1 VDASATTLL
10 RVYDQTRLGGTV
22 TLAPAYELLSVSAR
36 DIDNSLVDNLQLVF
50 SGWGAVSLG
59 SDLVWFDRTA
69 PVSRAFGDLDLAYV
83 QGEIAKRSVQLR
95 IGRQLVAGGVLGS
108 LQMDGL
114 NALLRLPYGF
124 GLTAYVGSPVSQRFD
139 ERGTEATFNNQ
150 PGSFATGGRA
160 SWTLVPWGELGGSF
174 VYMDDHG
181 QPAREQVGGD
191 LRLTPYRSLTVLANT
206 NYDLYESRWA
216 EVRVLG
222 QYQPAPKWVVSA
234 DFKQVDPD
242 LLLSRNS
249 ILSVFSEGHHD
260 EAGGGAQ
267 YGPWRAVTFDAYY
280 HYLGV
285 GPGDGHRVTGRATWR
300 PADGMTVG
308 GELGYQ
314 SFYSTPSGSSYL
326 NNGYFMARAFGS
338 KQLGKVAAT
347 LDVQEYALEKQVN
360 GQTNSFLAS
369 ATAAYPLGRGFVA
382 LVNGA
387 GSATPYFSHRFDL
400 LVKIAYNQSYHLR
413 EVH

>member
-36 DIDNSLVDNLQLVF
+36 DIHNSLVDNLQLVF

-59 SDLVWFDRTA
+59 ENLVWFDRTA

-95 IGRQLVAGGVLGS
+95 IGRQLIAGGVVGS
-108 LQMDGL
+108 MQMDGA
-114 NALLRLPYGF
+114 NVLLRLPYGF
-124 GLTAYVGSPVSQRFD
+124 GLSAYVGSPVSQRFD
-139 ERGTEATFNNQ
+139 ERGTETTFNPQ

-174 VYMDDHG
+174 VYLEDHG

-191 LRLTPYRSLTVLANT
+191 LRLTPYRSLTVLANG

-222 QYQPAPKWVVSA
+222 QFQPAPKWVVNA
-234 DFKQVDPD
+234 DYKQVQPD

-249 ILSVFSEGHHD
+249 ILSVFAVEHHD
-260 EAGGGAQ
+260 EVGGGAQ
-267 YGPWRAVTFDAYY
+267 YGPWKAVTFVADY
-280 HYLGV
+280 HYLWEGN
-285 GPGDGHRVTGRATWR
+285 GTGSRVTGRATWR
-300 PADGMTVG
+300 PATGTTVG

-314 SFYSTPSGSSYL
+314 AFYASPSGSSYL
-326 NNGYFMARAFGS
+326 DNGYFMARAFGS

-347 LDVQEYALEKQVN
+347 LDLQEYALEKKVN

-382 LVNGA
+382 LVNGSA
-387 GSATPYFSHRFDL
+387 SATPYFSNRFDL
-400 LVKIAYNQSYHLR
+400 LVKVAYNQSYHLR